1 MTPLPP
7 DPDKS
12 THIDDAKAL
21 VRALANRDTDGALAL
36 IRGLDRNELEHI
48 TLYLARGA
56 ANLVLDAHVE
66 ELDWVL
72 QGLRAVNEVEPAAGP
87 AAPKGKQAEALRLT
101 RRLVGTVIEQIEG
114 RRDQLAEP
122 RKEG

>member
-21 VRALANRDTDGALAL
+21 VRALANRDTGGALAL
-36 IRGLDRNELEHI
+36 IHSLDRNELEHI
-48 TLYLARGA
+48 ALYLARGA
-56 ANLVLDAHVE
+56 ANLVLNAHVE

-72 QGLRAVNEVEPAAGP
+72 QGLRAVNEVESAEGP
-87 AAPKGKQAEALRLT
+87 AEEMERQADELRLA
-101 RRLVGTVIEQIEG
+101 RRLVNTVIEQIEG
-114 RRDQLAEP
+114 RRDYFAGTE
-122 RKEG
+122 KEG